1 MRCKDFYIGSGLP
14 EDNSTTYYVLVLLM
28 AIGIIV
34 FVVHLGVPLPLIL
47 YPRGGEVTRNVT

>member
-14 EDNSTTYYVLVLLM
+14 EDNSTTYCVLVLLM

-47 YPRGGEVTRNVT
+47 YPRGARLQEM